1 MDETILTAQELER
14 VHHNRNQSFNI
25 PSFGEKKSEPTQE
38 DQTPLSNEEKRWE
51 KQSTFKNDLEY
62 YLIY

>member
-25 PSFGEKKSEPTQE
+25 PSFGEKKSEPTLE
-38 DQTPLSNEEKRWE
+38 DQTPLSNEEKR
-51 KQSTFKNDLEY
+51 
-62 YLIY
+62 